1 MKLGPDPKM
10 INKVKPTPNKL
21 FSKVSTFSTVA
32 LLAAVIGSTVQT
44 QAAHAAIIGTFEI
57 ESPGVQY
64 NQFGQNND
72 GNGSVTVYNQTFNAG
87 SSSTTTIGNQIF
99 SSSAPTAG
107 KVTSNYQWVAN
118 GTTIGSYN
126 NIYART
132 ADNFGG
138 SIDPTSNSARSNY
151 ITVNPNSS
159 LGGLTT
165 STLTLTQNQ
174 KYFGLWWSAGDV
186 NNKLEFYNA
195 SNQLVGSFVSS
206 DITAAIQKLSP
217 NTQNSYKG
225 NPTQSSKTNTGEYYA
240 YLNFFATDTT
250 TFNKVVFTNLR
261 STGFET
267 DNHAVAT
274 SYNKIRGQNIAQAV
288 PEPLTILGAATA
300 VAFGASFKRHLANA
314 KK

>member
-1 MKLGPDPKM
+1 M
-10 INKVKPTPNKL
+10 INKLKPTPNKL
-21 FSKVSTFSTVA
+21 FSKASTFSQVA
-32 LLAAVIGSTVQT
+32 LLAVLIGSTAQT
-44 QAAHAAIIGTFEI
+44 QSAHAAIIGTFEI
-57 ESPGVQY
+57 ENPGVQF

-72 GNGSVTVYNQTFNAG
+72 GNGNITVYNQTFNAG
-87 SSSTTTIGNQIF
+87 AASTTTVGNQVY
-99 SSSAPTAG
+99 SQNAPNVAS
-107 KVTSNYQWVAN
+107 VTSNYQWVAN

-126 NIYART
+126 NISART

-151 ITVNPNSS
+151 TTVNPNSS
-159 LGGLTT
+159 LGGLTS
-165 STLTLTQNQ
+165 STLTLAADQ

-206 DITAAIQKLSP
+206 DITAAIRRLP
-217 NTQNSYKG
+217 TATQSSYAG
-225 NPTQSSKTNTGEYYA
+225 NPTQTSKTNTGEYYA
-240 YLNFFATDTT
+240 YLNFFATGNT
-250 TFNKVVFTNLR
+250 TFNKIVFTNLT

-274 SYNKIRGQNIAQAV
+274 SYNKIRGQNVAV

-300 VAFGASFKRHLANA
+300 AAFGASFKRHLANA